1 MPDSRASHAEEEA
14 ATEEQ
19 EHEHGHRQAPRGRG
33 ADTGGADRPPTL
45 TAMDFLRARLAG
57 FSQTVGCVPA
67 TSECLPTRHL
77 ASRAPPREAL
87 EVVSSTLAELANGR
101 IEPVEGSPW
110 AVRACCPLGLTV
122 ELRVWEIAP
131 SLLLLELQMAE
142 HTGGGVRLSGREDS
156 FLELCKLLRAHPRA
170 ASVLV

>member
-14 ATEEQ
+14 AAH
-19 EHEHGHRQAPRGRG
+19 EHEQGQGQALRGRG
-33 ADTGGADRPPTL
+33 ADAGGADRPPTL
-45 TAMDFLRARLAG
+45 SAMDFLRARLAG

-67 TSECLPTRHL
+67 ASERLPTRHL

-101 IEPVEGSPW
+101 IEPAEGNPW